1 MAKMAEKKSNRKKVG
16 VVALSKS
23 FFKQFGEN
31 SSSMLSNGMV
41 YSTLIAV
48 VPCFAVIYAVLNL
61 FGVLD
66 PVMEVL
72 QNYVI
77 GTFGESTGASLVSYL
92 SVFTENA
99 VGMGIVSML
108 SFAVTFVLLIDQ
120 IFTVVN
126 KIYNTQKG
134 GNPII
139 RYLKYVGI
147 IVVGLLAIVLAV
159 FLIGRFNSVAVKLR
173 GFPQLST
180 FQKLLK
186 TIIPIGAIFGIM
198 LAVIILIPNCNVNFR
213 SGLIG
218 AIFGTV
224 GIMVLGF
231 VFSFVVGR
239 SVKYSV
245 IYGSLA
251 TLMFSFMFL
260 SYLWKIIFASVT
272 LAYVHQRETVGFK
285 ASK

>member
-1 MAKMAEKKSNRKKVG
+1 MAEPKAKRKTIG
-16 VVALSKS
+16 LVALAKS
-23 FFKQFGEN
+23 FFKEFGEN

-41 YSTLIAV
+41 YSTLIAI
-48 VPCFAVIYAVLNL
+48 VPCLAVVYAVLNL

-66 PVMEVL
+66 PVVAVL
-72 QNYVI
+72 EEYVVSA
-77 GTFGESTGASLVSYL
+77 FGEGTGESLMRYINM
-92 SVFTENA
+92 FTANA
-99 VGMGIVSML
+99 VGMGIVSIL
-108 SFAVTFVLLIDQ
+108 SFALTFVLLIDK

-126 KIYNTQKG
+126 KIYNTKKG

-139 RYLKYVGI
+139 RYLRYVGI
-147 IVVGLLAIVLAV
+147 IVVGLAAIVIAV
-159 FLIGRFNSVAVKLR
+159 FLVGRFNALSVKLR
-173 GFPQLST
+173 GLSKLST
-180 FQKLLK
+180 FESIVKAIL
-186 TIIPIGAIFGIM
+186 PIGAIFGVM
-198 LAVIILIPNCNVNFR
+198 LAVIVLIPNCKVNFR
-213 SGLIG
+213 SGVIG
-218 AIFGTV
+218 AIVGTV
-224 GIMVLGF
+224 GIYVLGF

>member
-1 MAKMAEKKSNRKKVG
+1 MPQMPEKKVSKNRVG
-16 VVALSKS
+16 LIKLGKS
-23 FFKQFGEN
+23 FFKEFGQN

-48 VPCFAVIYAVLNL
+48 VPCLAVVYAVLSL

-66 PVMEVL
+66 PVVSVL
-72 QNYVI
+72 EDYVI
-77 GTFGESTGASLVSYL
+77 NTFGEGTGATLVGYINT
-92 SVFTENA
+92 FTENA
-99 VGMGIVSML
+99 VGMGIVSIL
-108 SFAVTFVLLIDQ
+108 SFAVTFVLLVDK

-126 KIYNTQKG
+126 KIYNTKAG
-134 GNPII
+134 GNLVI
-139 RYLKYVGI
+139 RYLKYAGI
-147 IVVGLLAIVLAV
+147 IAVGLIGIVVAV
-159 FLIGRFNSVAVKLR
+159 FLIGRFNALSVKMR
-173 GFPQLST
+173 SIPQLST
-180 FQKLLK
+180 FEKLLK
-186 TIIPIGAIFGIM
+186 TILPIASIFGVM
-198 LAVIILIPNCNVNFR
+198 LAMIVLIPNCKVNFA

-224 GIMVLGF
+224 GVLVLGF

-272 LAYVHQRETVGFK
+272 LAYVHQKETVGFK

>member
-1 MAKMAEKKSNRKKVG
+1 MSASKGKRKVVG
-16 VVALSKS
+16 LVSLAKS
-23 FFKQFGEN
+23 FFKEFGEN

-48 VPCFAVIYAVLNL
+48 VPCLAVVYAVLNL

-66 PVMEVL
+66 PVVNVL
-72 QNYVI
+72 EEYVI
-77 GTFGESTGASLVSYL
+77 STFGEGTGATLVNYINT
-92 SVFTENA
+92 FTENA
-99 VGMGIVSML
+99 VGMGIVSIL
-108 SFAVTFVLLIDQ
+108 SFAVTFVLLIDK

-126 KIYNTQKG
+126 KIYNTKKG

-139 RYLKYVGI
+139 RYLKYAGI
-147 IVVGLLAIVLAV
+147 IAVGLIAIVLAV
-159 FLIGRFNSVAVKLR
+159 FLVGRFNALSVKMR
-173 GFPQLST
+173 GIPRLST
-180 FQKLLK
+180 FETLIKAIL
-186 TIIPIGAIFGIM
+186 PIAAIFGVM
-198 LAVIILIPNCNVNFR
+198 LAVIILIPNCKVNFR
-213 SGLIG
+213 SGVIG
-218 AIFGTV
+218 AVVGTV
-224 GIMVLGF
+224 GIYVLGF
-231 VFSFVVGR
+231 IFSFVVGR

>member
-1 MAKMAEKKSNRKKVG
+1 MPQMPEKKVKKNKVG
-16 VVALSKS
+16 LVKMGKS
-23 FFKQFGEN
+23 FFKEFGAN
-31 SSSMLSNGMV
+31 SSSMMSNGMV

-48 VPCFAVIYAVLNL
+48 VPCLAVVYAVLSL

-66 PVMEVL
+66 PVVTILEE
-72 QNYVI
+72 YVI
-77 GTFGESTGASLVSYL
+77 NTFGEGTGATLVEYINT
-92 SVFTENA
+92 FTANA
-99 VGMGIVSML
+99 VGMGIVSIL
-108 SFAVTFVLLIDQ
+108 SFAVTFVLLIDK

-126 KIYNTQKG
+126 KIYNTKAG
-134 GNPII
+134 GNPVI
-139 RYLKYVGI
+139 RYLKYAGI
-147 IVVGLLAIVLAV
+147 IAVGLIGIVVAV
-159 FLIGRFNSVAVKLR
+159 FLIGRFNALSVKMR
-173 GFPQLST
+173 TIPQLST
-180 FQKLLK
+180 FEKLIK
-186 TIIPIGAIFGIM
+186 TILPIAAIFGVM
-198 LAVIILIPNCNVNFR
+198 LAMIVLIPNCTVNFA
-213 SGLIG
+213 SGVIG
-218 AIFGTV
+218 ASFGTV
-224 GIMVLGF
+224 GILVLGF

>member
-1 MAKMAEKKSNRKKVG
+1 MPEKKVSKNRVG
-16 VVALSKS
+16 LIKLGKS
-23 FFKQFGEN
+23 FFKEFGQN

-48 VPCFAVIYAVLNL
+48 VPCLAVVYAVLSL

-66 PVMEVL
+66 PVVSVL
-72 QNYVI
+72 EDYVI
-77 GTFGESTGASLVSYL
+77 NTFGEGTGATLVGYINT
-92 SVFTENA
+92 FTENA
-99 VGMGIVSML
+99 VGMGIVSIL
-108 SFAVTFVLLIDQ
+108 SFAVTFVLLVDK

-126 KIYNTQKG
+126 KIYNTKAG
-134 GNPII
+134 GNLVI
-139 RYLKYVGI
+139 RYLKYAGI
-147 IVVGLLAIVLAV
+147 IAVGLIGIVVAV
-159 FLIGRFNSVAVKLR
+159 FLIGRFNALSVKMR
-173 GFPQLST
+173 SIPQLST
-180 FQKLLK
+180 FEKLLK
-186 TIIPIGAIFGIM
+186 TILPIAAIFGVM
-198 LAVIILIPNCNVNFR
+198 LAMIVLIPNCKVNFA

-224 GIMVLGF
+224 GVLVLGF

-272 LAYVHQRETVGFK
+272 LAYVHQKETVGFK

>member
-1 MAKMAEKKSNRKKVG
+1 MAEKKSNRKKVG

-77 GTFGESTGASLVSYL
+77 GTFGESTGASLVNYL

-173 GFPQLST
+173 GFPQLNT

>member
-1 MAKMAEKKSNRKKVG
+1 MAKSKGSVKRVG
-16 VVALSKS
+16 LVPLVKS
-23 FFKQFGEN
+23 FIKQFGEN

-48 VPCFAVIYAVLNL
+48 VPCLAVVYAVLNL
-61 FGVLD
+61 FGVLA
-66 PVMEVL
+66 PVVAVL
-72 QNYVI
+72 EDYVI
-77 GTFGESTGASLVSYL
+77 NTFGEGTGATLVSYINA
-92 SVFTENA
+92 FTENA

-108 SFAVTFVLLIDQ
+108 SFAVTFVLLIDK
-120 IFTVVN
+120 IFTVIN
-126 KIYNTQKG
+126 KIYNTKKG

-139 RYLKYVGI
+139 RYLKYAGI
-147 IVVGLLAIVLAV
+147 IVIGLMAIVLAV
-159 FLIGRFNSVAVKLR
+159 FLIGRFNALSVKMRVI
-173 GFPQLST
+173 PQLST
-180 FQKLLK
+180 FEKLLK
-186 TIIPIGAIFGIM
+186 TILPIAAIFGVM
-198 LAVIILIPNCNVNFR
+198 LAITMLIPNCKVNFR

-218 AIFGTV
+218 AIVGTV
-224 GIMVLGF
+224 GIMILGM

>member
-1 MAKMAEKKSNRKKVG
+1 MPHMSEKKASGNRVG
-16 VVALSKS
+16 LVTLVKS
-23 FFKQFGEN
+23 FIKQFGEN

-41 YSTLIAV
+41 YSTLIAI
-48 VPCFAVIYAVLNL
+48 VPCLAVVYAVLSM

-66 PVMEVL
+66 PVVSVL
-72 QNYVI
+72 ETYVI
-77 GTFGESTGASLVSYL
+77 STFGESTGETLMKYINT
-92 SVFTENA
+92 FTANA
-99 VGMGIVSML
+99 VGMGIVSIL
-108 SFAVTFVLLIDQ
+108 SFSVTFVLLIDK

-126 KIYNTQKG
+126 KIYNTKKG

-139 RYLKYVGI
+139 RYLRYAGI
-147 IVVGLLAIVLAV
+147 IALGLIAIVLAV
-159 FLIGRFNSVAVKLR
+159 FLIGRFNALSVKMR
-173 GFPQLST
+173 GIPHLSS
-180 FQKLLK
+180 FEKLLK
-186 TIIPIGAIFGIM
+186 FIIPIGAIFGLM
-198 LAVIILIPNCNVNFR
+198 LAVIVLIPNCKVNFR

-224 GIMVLGF
+224 GIYALGYL
-231 VFSFVVGR
+231 FSFVVGR

-260 SYLWKIIFASVT
+260 SYLWKIIFAAVT
-272 LAYVHQRETVGFK
+272 LSYVHQKETVGFK

>member
-1 MAKMAEKKSNRKKVG
+1 MPQMPEKKVKKNKVG
-16 VVALSKS
+16 LVKMGKS
-23 FFKQFGEN
+23 FFKEFGAN
-31 SSSMLSNGMV
+31 SSSMMSNGMV

-48 VPCFAVIYAVLNL
+48 VPCLAVVYAVLSL

-66 PVMEVL
+66 PVVTILEE
-72 QNYVI
+72 YVI
-77 GTFGESTGASLVSYL
+77 NTFGEGTGATLVEYINT
-92 SVFTENA
+92 FTENA
-99 VGMGIVSML
+99 VGMGIVSIL
-108 SFAVTFVLLIDQ
+108 SFAVTFVLLVDK

-126 KIYNTQKG
+126 KIYNTKAG
-134 GNPII
+134 GNLVI
-139 RYLKYVGI
+139 RYLKYAGI
-147 IVVGLLAIVLAV
+147 IAVGLIGIVVAV
-159 FLIGRFNSVAVKLR
+159 FLIGRFNALSVKMR
-173 GFPQLST
+173 SIPQLST
-180 FQKLLK
+180 FEKLLK
-186 TIIPIGAIFGIM
+186 TILPIAAIFGVM
-198 LAVIILIPNCNVNFR
+198 LAMIVLIPNCKVNFA

-224 GIMVLGF
+224 GVLVLGF

-272 LAYVHQRETVGFK
+272 LAYVHQKETVGFK

>member
-1 MAKMAEKKSNRKKVG
+1 MSASKGKRKVVG
-16 VVALSKS
+16 FVSLAKS
-23 FFKQFGEN
+23 FFKEFGEN

-48 VPCFAVIYAVLNL
+48 VPCLAVVYAVLNL

-66 PVMEVL
+66 PVVNILEE
-72 QNYVI
+72 YVI
-77 GTFGESTGASLVSYL
+77 STFGEGTGATLVNYINT
-92 SVFTENA
+92 FTENA
-99 VGMGIVSML
+99 VGMGIVSIL
-108 SFAVTFVLLIDQ
+108 SFAVTFVLLIDK

-126 KIYNTQKG
+126 KIYNTKKG

-139 RYLKYVGI
+139 RYLKYAGI
-147 IVVGLLAIVLAV
+147 IAVGLIAIVLAV
-159 FLIGRFNSVAVKLR
+159 FLVGRFNALSVKMR
-173 GFPQLST
+173 GIPRLST
-180 FQKLLK
+180 FETLIKAIL
-186 TIIPIGAIFGIM
+186 PIAAIFGVM
-198 LAVIILIPNCNVNFR
+198 LAVIILIPNCKVNFR
-213 SGLIG
+213 SGVIG
-218 AIFGTV
+218 ALIGTV
-224 GIMVLGF
+224 GIYVLGF
-231 VFSFVVGR
+231 IFSFVVGR